1 MSQQESTAAT
11 LGYFTLGLI
20 TMPVWLPIDATKFV
34 ARKGWRALV
43 AVGNGIQSAA
53 TSAKALVARKPDV
66 VETPKVGAVDEALKK
81 FEAGELPPID
91 AGLDKPAPEEG
102 DLDVASQMV
111 YAPKVKAPTK
121 AKAKK
126 QAKKVVA
133 TKKAKRTKRA
143 KPAKKVAAK
152 AKRTKRAKRAA

>member
-20 TMPVWLPIDATKFV
+20 TMPVWLPIDI
-34 ARKGWRALV
+34 ARYGAAKGWSALV
-43 AVGNGIQSAA
+43 AVGNGIQTVA
-53 TSAKALVARKPDV
+53 TSLVRKPAEAEKPATAGDV
-66 VETPKVGAVDEALKK
+66 AESLKK
-81 FEAGELPPID
+81 YEAGELPPID

-126 QAKKVVA
+126 QAKAKKVVA
-133 TKKAKRTKRA
+133 TKKAKRTKRT
-143 KPAKKVAAK
+143 
-152 AKRTKRAKRAA
+152 KRTKRAA